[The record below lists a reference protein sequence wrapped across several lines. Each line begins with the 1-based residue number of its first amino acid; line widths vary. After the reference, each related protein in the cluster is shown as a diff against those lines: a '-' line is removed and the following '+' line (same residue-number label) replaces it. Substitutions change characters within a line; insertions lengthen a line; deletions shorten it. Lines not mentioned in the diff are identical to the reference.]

1 MLQRSRAVGRV
12 YHKPVPWPRTIL
24 HVDMDQFFA
33 AIAVRDD
40 PSLAGKAILVGGSG
54 PRGVVSTASYEAR
67 RYGCRSAMP
76 MATARRLCPHANIV
90 SVPGERIREASHQ
103 LFAILDDF
111 SPLVQP
117 LSVDEA
123 FLDATGADRLLGAG
137 PDIAATIKQRV
148 RRELGLTASVGVAP
162 NKFLAKLASD
172 MDKPDGLTVIA
183 PEDVDRVL
191 PPLDVSKLWG
201 VGPAG
206 ADKLRK
212 AGIRTVADLRRFG
225 EARLRGR
232 FGELGAHLH
241 RLAFGLDDRAVVP
254 DRRAKS
260 IGQEQTFDANLE
272 EPEQVRAV
280 LLGQVEQVAHRL
292 RRQGMLAGSVS
303 IKIRFGDFET
313 ITRSHTLDR
322 PTDLTDDLW
331 RAGRT
336 LFNRW
341 AHAAFSPVRLIGFT
355 AETLTP
361 PTAQADLFT
370 DASRDRRRRLDTT
383 LDAINDRFGKSAVHR
398 AGSTPRRRRDL
409 PPDDRVPGDTD
420 ADGW

>member
-1 MLQRSRAVGRV
+1 MNPFAYDQTVS
-12 YHKPVPWPRTIL
+12 WPRTIL

-76 MATARRLCPHANIV
+76 MATARRLCPHAEIV
-90 SVPGERIREASHQ
+90 SVPGDRIREASHH

-123 FLDATGADRLLGAG
+123 FLDATGADRLLGTG
-137 PDIAATIKQRV
+137 PDIASRIKERV
-148 RRELGLTASVGVAP
+148 QRELGLTASVGVAP

-191 PPLDVSKLWG
+191 PPLDVNKLWG
-201 VGPAG
+201 VGPA
-206 ADKLRK
+206 AAEKLRR

-232 FGELGAHLH
+232 FGELGSHLH
-241 RLAFGLDDRAVVP
+241 RLAFGLDDRPVVP

-260 IGQEQTFDANLE
+260 IGQEQTFDTNLE

-280 LLGQVEQVAHRL
+280 LLGHVEQVAHRL
-292 RRQGMLAGSVS
+292 RRQGMLAGSAS

-313 ITRSHTLDR
+313 ITRSTTLDP

-331 RAGRT
+331 HAGRA
-336 LFNRW
+336 LFDRW
-341 AHAAFSPVRLIGFT
+341 ANAAFSPVRLIGFT
-355 AETLTP
+355 AETLSP
-361 PTAQADLFT
+361 PTPQATLFPD
-370 DASRDRRRRLDTT
+370 DARDRRRRLDTA
-383 LDAINDRFGKSAVHR
+383 LDTINTRFGEASVHR
-398 AGSTPRRRRDL
+398 AGSTPRRRRDT
-409 PPDDRVPGDTD
+409 PPDDRVPHD
-420 ADGW
+420 